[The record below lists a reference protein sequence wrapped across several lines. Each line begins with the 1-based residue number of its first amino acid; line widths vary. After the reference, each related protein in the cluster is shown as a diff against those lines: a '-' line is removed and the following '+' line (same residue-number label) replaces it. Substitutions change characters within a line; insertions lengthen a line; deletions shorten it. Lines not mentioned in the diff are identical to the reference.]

1 MDLFFKNREN
11 DAIRMNIGA
20 FVTEFGAT
28 GNKSYDIDRAIDV
41 TQRLDIY
48 KRSWAYWEWKD
59 FKDITGSPEKEG
71 LYSKIDGSLELN
83 KLLTLSKPYPMKVSG
98 NLISFNWNHYLKEF
112 EMVYVPDTNIKEPTE
127 IYVNKLQ
134 FENGY
139 VIDAN
144 NNVVIREKNLGNMG
158 VLYIFYVTED
168 MLNKADNKIIIRI
181 AEKVIKSK

>member
-1 MDLFFKNREN
+1 
-11 DAIRMNIGA
+11 
-20 FVTEFGAT
+20 
-28 GNKSYDIDRAIDV
+28 
-41 TQRLDIY
+41 
-48 KRSWAYWEWKD
+48 
-59 FKDITGSPEKEG
+59 
-71 LYSKIDGSLELN
+71 
-83 KLLTLSKPYPMKVSG
+83 
-98 NLISFNWNHYLKEF
+98 
-112 EMVYVPDTNIKEPTE
+112 MVYVPDTNIKEPTE

-158 VLYIFYVTED
+158 VLYSFYVTED